1 MESKNKIQASVAL
14 LKVLESWGVKD
25 VYGYPGGS
33 INSLLSG
40 LQIEQKN
47 INFIQVRHEQVAAL
61 TAAAHAK
68 LTGKIGVAFGSAGPG
83 AVNLLNGLYDA
94 KADHAPVLALV
105 GQVPSTNMN
114 YDYFQEMPETPI
126 FRDVACYDRIVMTPE
141 SLPHVVDE
149 AIKAAYKNNGVAV
162 VVIPNE
168 FGYESIPEKKYT
180 TATLSDNKTAPQ
192 PQATDSEVDK
202 FLAMVKSAKRPV
214 FHVGRGIHDG
224 GEKIVELS
232 KKLQIPII
240 IDGLANGLVPNDYEG
255 FLGTANRAASKA
267 ADEIMSV
274 SDLVIAIGGDFPFAN
289 TYYASHPFSYVQ
301 VDNDRSKLGRHHT
314 LDLGI
319 WADATQF
326 VEKAIERSTKVA
338 ETNYFKAAVADM
350 QNWEAYLDHMK
361 KSENN
366 PLLPGQVYNAINEV
380 ADPDASY
387 SIDVGDNIIN
397 SFRYLNFTKENKWVI
412 SALFATMGSGLPGA
426 MAAKRAYPDKQTW
439 NITGDGA
446 QAMVLQDLAT
456 IVKYNIP
463 VITVVT
469 SNLNLSFIQ
478 GEQEDAPMQI
488 FGLDLQSIDYA
499 TVAKGFGIEA
509 ATVNKFSE
517 LKPAIE
523 KAAAAAAAGKPFL
536 VDVRISDKRG
546 LPVEDLQLSIIN
558 GKLDESVSPKF
569 LDDKPADVHYTPKEL
584 FKMFDGE
591 GLKTLPELF
600 DEYNVEL

>member
-1 MESKNKIQASVAL
+1 MENQKTIKASVAL

-33 INSLLSG
+33 INSLLDG

-149 AIKAAYKNNGVAV
+149 AIKAAYKNKGVAV
-162 VVIPNE
+162 VVIPNN
-168 FGYESIPEKKYT
+168 FGYEQIPEKKYT
-180 TATLSDNKTAPQ
+180 TAALTDVKQTPQ
-192 PQATDSEVDK
+192 PEATDSEVDK
-202 FLAMVKSAKRPV
+202 FLTLVKSAKRPV
-214 FHVGRGIHDG
+214 FHVGRGIKDG
-224 GEKIVELS
+224 GEKLVELS

-240 IDGLANGLVPNDYEG
+240 IDGLASGLVPTEYEG

-274 SDLVIAIGGDFPFAN
+274 ADLVIAIGGDFPFAN
-289 TYYASHPFSYVQ
+289 TYYASHPFTYVQ
-301 VDNDRSKLGRHHT
+301 VDNDKSMLGRHHT

-319 WADATQF
+319 WSDATQF
-326 VEKAIERSTKVA
+326 VEKAVERSTKVS

-350 QNWEAYLDHMK
+350 QNWKEYLELMKNSEAT
-361 KSENN
+361 
-366 PLLPGQVYNAINEV
+366 PLLPGQMYKAINEV
-380 ADPDASY
+380 AEDNASF

-397 SFRYLNFTKENKWVI
+397 SFRYLDLSKQNKWVI

-426 MAAKRAYPDKQTW
+426 MAAKREFKDRQTW

-456 IVKYNIP
+456 IVKYKIP
-463 VITVVT
+463 VINVVT
-469 SNLNLSFIQ
+469 SNNDLSFIE

-488 FGLDLQSIDYA
+488 FGLDLQPIDFA
-499 TVAKGFGIEA
+499 KVAEGFGIDSI
-509 ATVNKFSE
+509 TVSKVAE
-517 LKPAIE
+517 LKPAFE
-523 KAAAAAAAGKPFL
+523 KANAAVKAGKPFL
-536 VDVRISDKRG
+536 VDVKIGNQRG
-546 LPVEDLQLSIIN
+546 LPVEDLQLSIVN
-558 GKLDESVSPKF
+558 GKLDESVSPNY
-569 LDDKPADVHYTPKEL
+569 LNDKRENVHYTPKEL
-584 FKMFDGE
+584 FKRYNGE
-591 GLKTLPELF
+591 NLKTLPEF
-600 DEYNVEL
+600 FEENNVEL

>member
-1 MESKNKIQASVAL
+1 MANENKIKASVAL

-33 INSLLSG
+33 INSLLDG
-40 LQIEQKN
+40 LNIEQKN
-47 INFIQVRHEQVAAL
+47 INFVQVRHEQVAAL
-61 TAAAHAK
+61 TASAHAK

-141 SLPHVVDE
+141 SLPHVIDE
-149 AIKAAYKNNGVAV
+149 AIKAAYKNQGVAV
-162 VVIPNE
+162 VVIPNN
-168 FGYESIPEKKYT
+168 FGYVEIPEKKYT
-180 TATLSDNKTAPQ
+180 TASLSDNKPDPQ

-202 FLAMVKSAKRPV
+202 FLTMVKSAKRPV
-214 FHVGRGIHDG
+214 FHVGRGIKDG
-224 GEKIVELS
+224 GEQIVELS

-240 IDGLANGLVPNDYEG
+240 IDGLASGLIPTDYEG

-274 SDLVIAIGGDFPFAN
+274 ADLVIAIGGDFPFAN
-289 TYYASHPFSYVQ
+289 TYYASHPFTYVQ

-319 WADATQF
+319 WSDATQF
-326 VEKAIERSTKVA
+326 VKKAIERSNKVA
-338 ETNYFKAAVADM
+338 DTNFFKAAVEDM
-350 QNWEAYLDHMK
+350 KNWQEYLTQMK
-361 KSENN
+361 TSQRN
-366 PLLPGQVYNAINEV
+366 PLLPGQVYHAINEV
-380 ADPDASY
+380 AEDDASF

-397 SFRYLNFTKENKWVI
+397 SFRYLDLKKQNKWVI

-426 MAAKRAYPDKQTW
+426 IAAKRAYPTKQAW

-456 IVKYNIP
+456 IVKYKIP
-463 VITVVT
+463 VINVVT
-469 SNLNLSFIQ
+469 SNRTLSFIE

-488 FGLDLQSIDYA
+488 FGLDLEDIDFA
-499 TVAKGFGIEA
+499 TVANGFGIEA
-509 ATVNKFSE
+509 TTVNKVSE
-517 LKPAIE
+517 LKPAFE
-523 KAAAAAAAGKPFL
+523 KAAAAVADGKPYL
-536 VDVRISDKRG
+536 VDVNIEEKRG

-558 GKLDESVSPKF
+558 GKLDESVSPNY

-584 FKMFDGE
+584 FKRYDGE
-591 GLKTLPELF
+591 ILKTLPEIF
-600 DEYNVEL
+600 EENNVEL